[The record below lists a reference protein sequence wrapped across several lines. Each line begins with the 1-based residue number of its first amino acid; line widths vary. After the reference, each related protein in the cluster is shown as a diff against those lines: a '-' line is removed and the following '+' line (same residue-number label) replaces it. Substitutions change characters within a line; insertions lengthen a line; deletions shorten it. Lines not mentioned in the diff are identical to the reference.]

1 MHRSLATFLVWTTLC
16 SGAAYSASF
25 KFVNEGLEIDA
36 GNLGRLT
43 LEYPQL
49 LDAGNQPLHKVV
61 ETTIS
66 GKTVKLRYAGG
77 GVAEVTLGNDGKLS
91 CKVTQIPADVK
102 NIGTSL
108 QLPIAYNQGGSWK
121 MGDKS
126 GEFPKSKPA
135 SPHLY
140 QGHAPELA
148 LKNYE
153 GRTLTVQVPDNSFLQ
168 LSDNREWNWSIFHWH
183 SFTPYDVNKPEF
195 VYGIVEAGAVA
206 VAKPLVDSFG
216 QSTRE
221 EWADKVKSLE
231 ELKAD
236 VAAEKK
242 YYDSLNPPA
251 TDEYGGLPGSKE
263 KLGLKATG
271 YFRVEK
277 KGDRWILVNP
287 LGNAFFHLGLCVVN
301 PNDDYTLVKGR
312 ETAYEWLPKPE
323 GEYASVFRPGSNGT
337 ILSYHL
343 VNQVRKYGEPYS
355 DESYTARMI
364 GRMKRWG
371 FNSIGAFSNGGEKAR
386 ATAKFPTVAHL
397 PINVWEGVPRI
408 SGIHE
413 TFDPFDEKTRAMI
426 EANMARELPAKA
438 KDPLII
444 GYFIVNEPI
453 YEQIPHVVP
462 SLKGSEHACKR
473 ELVKWLQNKY
483 QSIGAFNKAWEA
495 NVASFDALLEVGLTV
510 TAAAAKADAE
520 AFATHFLD
528 EYLKLVKTSFRKH
541 DPNHL
546 LIGSRLQPGT
556 ISHEWICRAMGPHL
570 DVMSYNYYTYGVDK
584 DHLRKVYEWT
594 GGLPMMLSEFFWSS
608 PKDSGLDGGREVGSQ
623 QERGLMYRNYVE
635 QSASLGFVIGTE
647 WFTLVD
653 QSVTGRWFSG
663 FDGERS
669 NSGII
674 SVTDRPWKPLLE
686 EMMKTNYDI
695 YRVWFGEREPFSY
708 SIPGKRLVK

>member
-1 MHRSLATFLVWTTLC
+1 MSC
-16 SGAAYSASF
+16 SAVFGASY

-36 GNLGRLT
+36 GSLGRLT
-43 LEYPQL
+43 LEYPKM
-49 LDAGNQPLHKVV
+49 LDAGNLSIHKIV
-61 ETTIS
+61 ETNIK
-66 GKTVKLRYAGG
+66 GKSVRLRYEGG
-77 GVAEVTLGNDGKLS
+77 GEAEVTLGDRGQLT
-91 CKVTQIPADVK
+91 CKVSQVPADVK
-102 NIGTSL
+102 NIGTSM
-108 QLPIAYNQGGSWK
+108 QLPIAFNQGGLWK
-121 MGDKS
+121 MGSKT

-135 SPHLY
+135 NPHLF
-140 QGHAPELA
+140 QGHAAELA
-148 LKNYE
+148 LTNYE
-153 GRTLTVQVPDNSFLQ
+153 GRSLTVRVPDNSFLQ

-183 SFTPYDVNKPEF
+183 SYTPYDPSKVEF
-195 VYGIVEAGAVA
+195 VYGITEAGGGAA
-206 VAKPLVDSFG
+206 AKPLVDALG

-221 EWADKVKSLE
+221 DWPDKVKSVE

-236 VAAEKK
+236 VVAEKK
-242 YYDSLNPPA
+242 YYDSLTPPA

-263 KLGLKATG
+263 KKGLKATG
-271 YFRVEK
+271 FFHVEK
-277 KGDRWILVNP
+277 KRERWILVDP
-287 LGNAFFHLGLCVVN
+287 AGNAFFHLGLCVVN

-312 ETAYEWLPKPE
+312 EAAYEWLPKSE
-323 GEYASVFRPGSNGT
+323 GEFASVFRPGSNGA

-343 VNQVRKYGEPYS
+343 ANQVRKYGEPYT

-364 GRMKRWG
+364 ARMKKWG
-371 FNSIGAFSNGGEKAR
+371 FNSIGAFSNGGDKAR
-386 ATAKFPTVAHL
+386 AAARFPTVAHL
-397 PINVWEGVPRI
+397 PINVWEGVPRV

-413 TFDPFDEKTRAMI
+413 TFDPFDEKTRAAI
-426 EANMARELPAKA
+426 ETNMARELPGKA
-438 KDPLII
+438 QDPLII

-473 ELVKWLQNKY
+473 RLVQWLTEKY
-483 QSIGAFNKAWEA
+483 QTIAAFNKAWEA
-495 NVASFDALLEVGLTV
+495 NEPSFESLLEIGLTV
-510 TAAAAKADAE
+510 KSSSAVADAQ
-520 AFATHFLD
+520 AFASFFLD

-541 DPNHL
+541 DPNHM

-556 ISHEWICRAMGPHL
+556 INHEWICRAMAPHL

-584 DHLRKVYEWT
+584 NHLRQVHEWT
-594 GGLPMMLSEFFWSS
+594 GGLPMILSEFFWSS

-635 QSASLGFVIGTE
+635 QSASLGFVVGAE

-669 NSGII
+669 NSGVI
-674 SVTDRPWKPLLE
+674 SVTDRPWKLLLG

-695 YRVWFGEREPFSY
+695 YRVWFGEREPFAY
-708 SIPGKRLVK
+708 AVPGKK